1 MSAARTALDADPGQ
15 DGARFRAGIE
25 ALAAELP
32 AGRGANLSG
41 QHT

>member
-1 MSAARTALDADPGQ
+1 MSAARAAPDADPGQ

-25 ALAAELP
+25 ALASELP
-32 AGRGANLSG
+32 AGRGASLPE